1 MSRPVMKISLIIE
14 PKLVLRLGRNGA
26 EGGDLLTSQ
35 KIVKLGTAGLDRTDH
50 FKLSEG
56 VGREKDRV
64 GTVYCEDNRE
74 QPRQGEPAGGNFHAA
89 NNLKLC

>member
-1 MSRPVMKISLIIE
+1 MKISLVIK
-14 PKLVLRLGRNGA
+14 PKLVLWLGRNGA

-35 KIVKLGTAGLDRTDH
+35 KIFKLGTAGIDRTDH

-64 GTVYCEDNRE
+64 GTVYCEDDRE
-74 QPRQGEPAGGNFHAA
+74 QPWQGGLAGGNFQAA